1 MAFPRKT
8 LAQSRRN
15 MPKNKGA
22 SPPAAQ
28 GTSQDTQKNDPGPLK
43 SIMIFSLYNVSEVVY
58 NITDT
63 NCRILC
69 YQGHRLFPAG
79 PPVVHRRRQEMPD
92 DQNKE
97 V

>member
-8 LAQSRRN
+8 RAQRGLN
-15 MPKNKGA
+15 MPKNPGP
-22 SPPAAQ
+22 SPPGAL
-28 GTSQDTQKNDPGPLK
+28 GTSNDTQKNDPGPLK

-58 NITDT
+58 NVTDT

>member
-1 MAFPRKT
+1 MVFPLKT
-8 LAQSRRN
+8 GAQRRPN
-15 MPKNKGA
+15 MPKNNA
-22 SPPAAQ
+22 TSPPAAQ

-58 NITDT
+58 NVTDT